1 MNKVYLLL
9 DLFYSA
15 DHLSNFLNYF
25 QIEKTDKKLADGL
38 SNFWASF
45 LAISDKAKGYS
56 VLGGTN
62 LVKNFSLLL
71 FELLKTHN
79 EGIDGKRR
87 KNLNEFVATLDN
99 MKKHLEVGKLTNK
112 MHRGF

>member
-1 MNKVYLLL
+1 MNKVYL
-9 DLFYSA
+9 DLFSSS
-15 DHLSNFLNYF
+15 DHLSNFLNCF

-45 LAISDKAKGYS
+45 LAMSDKAKGYS

-99 MKKHLEVGKLTNK
+99 MKKHLEVGKLTDKMNK
-112 MHRGF
+112 